1 MLSTTKFID
10 TIDSNEFDKNNSVY
24 MSHKITEYNVIPVAM
39 VYRECTG
46 EATVI

>member
-1 MLSTTKFID
+1 MLSTATFIS
-10 TIDSNEFDKNNSVY
+10 TIDSNVFDKNNSVY
-24 MSHKITEYNVIPVAM
+24 MSDTITEYNVIPVAV